1 MKFKFGWSG
10 SVVVN
15 HTGFDVTCTSHLN
28 FSIRRSAKITDKTI
42 NKIISS
48 TEYLVYL
55 CLIRNL
61 QNNTNVT
68 YETIA
73 DNLGMD
79 ESNVGTAIRGLYDA
93 GAITIDKSYN
103 EK

>member
-1 MKFKFGWSG
+1 M
-10 SVVVN
+10 VN

>member
-1 MKFKFGWSG
+1 M
-10 SVVVN
+10 
-15 HTGFDVTCTSHLN
+15 L
-28 FSIRRSAKITDKTI
+28 I
-42 NKIISS
+42 NKIISP

-73 DNLGMD
+73 DNLNMD
-79 ESNVGTAIRGLYDA
+79 VGNISRAIRGLYDA
-93 GAITIDKSYN
+93 GAITIDKNYN
-103 EK
+103 ERGKIYNAYKIVA

>member
-1 MKFKFGWSG
+1 M
-10 SVVVN
+10 
-15 HTGFDVTCTSHLN
+15 
-28 FSIRRSAKITDKTI
+28 
-42 NKIISS
+42 
-48 TEYLVYL
+48 